1 MKKLKKAIIAIVVVV
16 IVLGI
21 LFISG
26 IFDQKEDVQIVTESN
41 LHKIIEVSQ
50 LSTYECVYNDICTVM
65 DEDDPSKVAYYCKYK
80 GRVKAGIDF
89 TKVDIKMEEQESG
102 EHLITVT
109 LPKVTLDDPEA
120 DIDSLKYMF
129 QEKKANDGTVSGEA
143 YKACI
148 QDIKEKSKSET
159 MIYETAQ
166 KNAENTIKG
175 LVEPFVRNA
184 ETSEDH
190 YKVKIITAEENAK

>member
-21 LFISG
+21 LSISG
-26 IFDQKEDVQIVTESN
+26 IFDQTEDVQIVTESN

-65 DEDDPSKVAYYCKYK
+65 DEDDSSKVAYYCKYK

-109 LPKVTLDDPEA
+109 LPKVTLDDPEG

-159 MIYETAQ
+159 MIYKTAQ
-166 KNAENTIKG
+166 QNAENTIKG

>member
-1 MKKLKKAIIAIVVVV
+1 MRSCDKNFA
-16 IVLGI
+16 
-21 LFISG
+21 
-26 IFDQKEDVQIVTESN
+26 
-41 LHKIIEVSQ
+41 Q
-50 LSTYECVYNDICTVM
+50 LQSTYECVYNDICTVM
-65 DEDDPSKVAYYCKYK
+65 DEDDSSKVAYYCKYK

-109 LPKVTLDDPEA
+109 LPKVTLDDPEV

-159 MIYETAQ
+159 MIYKTAQ
-166 KNAENTIKG
+166 QNAENTIKG

>member
-1 MKKLKKAIIAIVVVV
+1 MV

-65 DEDDPSKVAYYCKYK
+65 DEDDSSKVAYYCKYK

-102 EHLITVT
+102 EHLIMVT
-109 LPKVTLDDPEA
+109 LPKVTLDDPEV

>member
-1 MKKLKKAIIAIVVVV
+1 M
-16 IVLGI
+16 
-21 LFISG
+21 
-26 IFDQKEDVQIVTESN
+26 
-41 LHKIIEVSQ
+41 
-50 LSTYECVYNDICTVM
+50 
-65 DEDDPSKVAYYCKYK
+65 
-80 GRVKAGIDF
+80 
-89 TKVDIKMEEQESG
+89 
-102 EHLITVT
+102 ITVT
-109 LPKVTLDDPEA
+109 LPKVTLDDPEV

-159 MIYETAQ
+159 MIYKTAQ
-166 KNAENTIKG
+166 QNAENTIKG

>member
-21 LFISG
+21 LSISG
-26 IFDQKEDVQIVTESN
+26 IFDQTEDVQIVTESN

-65 DEDDPSKVAYYCKYK
+65 DEDDSSKVAYYCKYK

-109 LPKVTLDDPEA
+109 LPKVTLDDPEV
-120 DIDSLKYMF
+120 DIDYLKYMF

-159 MIYETAQ
+159 MIYKTAQ
-166 KNAENTIKG
+166 QNAENTIKG

>member
-1 MKKLKKAIIAIVVVV
+1 
-16 IVLGI
+16 
-21 LFISG
+21 
-26 IFDQKEDVQIVTESN
+26 
-41 LHKIIEVSQ
+41 
-50 LSTYECVYNDICTVM
+50 
-65 DEDDPSKVAYYCKYK
+65 
-80 GRVKAGIDF
+80 
-89 TKVDIKMEEQESG
+89 
-102 EHLITVT
+102 
-109 LPKVTLDDPEA
+109 
-120 DIDSLKYMF
+120 MF

-159 MIYETAQ
+159 MIYKTVQ
-166 KNAENTIKG
+166 QNAENTIKG

>member
-1 MKKLKKAIIAIVVVV
+1 MIQIA
-16 IVLGI
+16 VLGYVTVG
-21 LFISG
+21 SG
-26 IFDQKEDVQIVTESN
+26 VV
-41 LHKIIEVSQ
+41 EVINTNHDSINKRAENEINIKYV
-50 LSTYECVYNDICTVM
+50 LDLRDFPGDPVEKVLVHDYEVIAN
-65 DEDDPSKVAYYCKYK
+65 
-80 GRVKAGIDF
+80 
-89 TKVDIKMEEQESG
+89 
-102 EHLITVT
+102 
-109 LPKVTLDDPEA
+109 DPEV

>member
-65 DEDDPSKVAYYCKYK
+65 DLS
-80 GRVKAGIDF
+80 
-89 TKVDIKMEEQESG
+89 
-102 EHLITVT
+102 LIH
-109 LPKVTLDDPEA
+109 
-120 DIDSLKYMF
+120 I
-129 QEKKANDGTVSGEA
+129 
-143 YKACI
+143 
-148 QDIKEKSKSET
+148 SEPT
-159 MIYETAQ
+159 
-166 KNAENTIKG
+166 
-175 LVEPFVRNA
+175 RR
-184 ETSEDH
+184 S
-190 YKVKIITAEENAK
+190 

>member
-1 MKKLKKAIIAIVVVV
+1 MIQIA
-16 IVLGI
+16 VLGYGTVG
-21 LFISG
+21 SG
-26 IFDQKEDVQIVTESN
+26 VV
-41 LHKIIEVSQ
+41 EVINTNHDSINKRAENEINIKYV
-50 LSTYECVYNDICTVM
+50 LDLRDFPGDPVEKVLVHDYEVIAN
-65 DEDDPSKVAYYCKYK
+65 
-80 GRVKAGIDF
+80 
-89 TKVDIKMEEQESG
+89 
-102 EHLITVT
+102 
-109 LPKVTLDDPEA
+109 DPEV

-159 MIYETAQ
+159 MIYKTAQ
-166 KNAENTIKG
+166 QNAENTIKG

-190 YKVKIITAEENAK
+190 YKVKIITSEENAK

>member
-65 DEDDPSKVAYYCKYK
+65 DEDDSSKVAYYCKYK
-80 GRVKAGIDF
+80 GRVK
-89 TKVDIKMEEQESG
+89 SG
-102 EHLITVT
+102 
-109 LPKVTLDDPEA
+109 DR
-120 DIDSLKYMF
+120 F
-129 QEKKANDGTVSGEA
+129 
-143 YKACI
+143 YK
-148 QDIKEKSKSET
+148 S
-159 MIYETAQ
+159 
-166 KNAENTIKG
+166 
-175 LVEPFVRNA
+175 
-184 ETSEDH
+184 
-190 YKVKIITAEENAK
+190 

>member
-21 LFISG
+21 LSISG
-26 IFDQKEDVQIVTESN
+26 IFDQTEDVQIVTESN

-65 DEDDPSKVAYYCKYK
+65 DEDDSSKVAYYCKYK

-109 LPKVTLDDPEA
+109 LPKVTLDDPEV

-129 QEKKANDGTVSGEA
+129 QEKKSNDGTVSGEA

-159 MIYETAQ
+159 MIYKTAQ
-166 KNAENTIKG
+166 QNAENTIKG

>member
-1 MKKLKKAIIAIVVVV
+1 MVSFF
-16 IVLGI
+16 I
-21 LFISG
+21 LFPTLFSFYARKRSTSNPSSVFFNITTLP
-26 IFDQKEDVQIVTESN
+26 FEESEE
-41 LHKIIEVSQ
+41 KIKRFFSRKK
-50 LSTYECVYNDICTVM
+50 SN
-65 DEDDPSKVAYYCKYK
+65 KYK
-80 GRVKAGIDF
+80 RSPIYRGSDYIFQYLFLKIGLVP
-89 TKVDIKMEEQESG
+89 VDIKMEEQESG

-109 LPKVTLDDPEA
+109 LPKVTLDDPEV

-159 MIYETAQ
+159 MIYKTAQ
-166 KNAENTIKG
+166 QNAENTIKG

>member
-21 LFISG
+21 LSISG
-26 IFDQKEDVQIVTESN
+26 IFDQTEDVQIVTESN

-65 DEDDPSKVAYYCKYK
+65 DEDDSSKVAYYCKYK

-109 LPKVTLDDPEA
+109 LPKVILDDPEV
-120 DIDSLKYMF
+120 DIDPLKYMF

-159 MIYETAQ
+159 MIYKTAQ
-166 KNAENTIKG
+166 QNAENTIKG

>member
-1 MKKLKKAIIAIVVVV
+1 MYKRQ
-16 IVLGI
+16 GI
-21 LFISG
+21 LSISG
-26 IFDQKEDVQIVTESN
+26 IFDQTEDVQIVTESN

-65 DEDDPSKVAYYCKYK
+65 DEDDSSKVAYYCKYK

-102 EHLITVT
+102 EYLITVT
-109 LPKVTLDDPEA
+109 LPKVTLDDPEV

-159 MIYETAQ
+159 MIYKTAQ
-166 KNAENTIKG
+166 QNAENTIKG

-190 YKVKIITAEENAK
+190 YKVKIITSEENAK

>member
-1 MKKLKKAIIAIVVVV
+1 MIKIA
-16 IVLGI
+16 VLGYGTI
-21 LFISG
+21 GSG
-26 IFDQKEDVQIVTESN
+26 VVEVLETNREHITQTAGQE
-41 LHKIIEVSQ
+41 IEVKYV
-50 LSTYECVYNDICTVM
+50 LDLRDFPGDPVEKVLVHDYEVIAN
-65 DEDDPSKVAYYCKYK
+65 
-80 GRVKAGIDF
+80 
-89 TKVDIKMEEQESG
+89 
-102 EHLITVT
+102 
-109 LPKVTLDDPEA
+109 DPEV

-159 MIYETAQ
+159 MIYKTAQ
-166 KNAENTIKG
+166 QNAENTIKG

-190 YKVKIITAEENAK
+190 YKVKIITSEENAK

>member
-1 MKKLKKAIIAIVVVV
+1 M
-16 IVLGI
+16 LGI
-21 LFISG
+21 LSISG
-26 IFDQKEDVQIVTESN
+26 IFDQTEDVQIVTESN

-65 DEDDPSKVAYYCKYK
+65 DEDDSSKVAYYCKYK

-102 EHLITVT
+102 EYLITVT
-109 LPKVTLDDPEA
+109 LPKVTLDDPE
-120 DIDSLKYMF
+120 
-129 QEKKANDGTVSGEA
+129 V
-143 YKACI
+143 
-148 QDIKEKSKSET
+148 IKEKSKSET
-159 MIYETAQ
+159 MIYKTAQ
-166 KNAENTIKG
+166 QNAENTIKG

-190 YKVKIITAEENAK
+190 YKVKIITSEENAK